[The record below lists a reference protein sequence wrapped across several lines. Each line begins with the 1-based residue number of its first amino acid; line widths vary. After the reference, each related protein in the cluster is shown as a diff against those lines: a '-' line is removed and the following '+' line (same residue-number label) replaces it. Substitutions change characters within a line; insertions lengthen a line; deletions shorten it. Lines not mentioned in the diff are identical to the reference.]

1 MVNRNVFKSPLVFA
15 CVILFTGCATSKLGT
30 VSPDVLMQAD
40 RDFSSLSQSKGM
52 KTAFLQYMDNNGI
65 LLRPD
70 HYPLVGEGARTYLQN
85 QKEGGATLTW
95 EPQAA
100 EVAQS
105 GDLGYTYGLYT
116 VTTKDTTLQGT
127 YVSIWKKQKDG
138 SWKFVLDTG
147 NPGVGKK

>member
-1 MVNRNVFKSPLVFA
+1 
-15 CVILFTGCATSKLGT
+15 
-30 VSPDVLMQAD
+30 
-40 RDFSSLSQSKGM
+40 M
-52 KTAFLQYMDNNGI
+52 KTAFLQYMDGNSI
-65 LLRPD
+65 LLRPE
-70 HYPLVGEGARTYLQN
+70 HYPLVGEAARRFLQN

-100 EVAQS
+100 EVARS

-116 VTTKDTTLQGT
+116 VTTKDTSFQGT

-147 NPGVGKK
+147 NPGVGRK